1 VRLYPFAKGLLS
13 ILLKIKGYRIKGLE
27 NLPSEGPVIVACNH
41 LSLWD
46 PIIVGCTMNRPV
58 YFMAKEELFE
68 LPVLGKLLPE
78 LGAFP
83 VKRGQGDIG
92 AIRKSIAVLKEGKV
106 LGIFPE
112 GTRSKSGELQE
123 ALSGI
128 ALIMEKSKAP
138 VLPVKVIGSRG
149 LLTQKRGKIG
159 IIIGKPL
166 YAEKI
171 PVPQDITDRR
181 SWLANEIMQVVNQM
195 GNE

>member
-1 VRLYPFAKGLLS
+1 MRLYPFAKGLLS

-128 ALIMEKSKAP
+128 VLIMEKSKAP
-138 VLPVKVIGSRG
+138 VLPVKVIGSRDYLRKKG
-149 LLTQKRGKIG
+149 GKNRNNHRQNRYTP
-159 IIIGKPL
+159 KK
-166 YAEKI
+166 YRY
-171 PVPQDITDRR
+171 RR
-181 SWLANEIMQVVNQM
+181 YY
-195 GNE
+195 

>member
-1 VRLYPFAKGLLS
+1 MRLYPFAKGLLS

-128 ALIMEKSKAP
+128 VLIMEKSKAP